1 MHRSKGLQPA
11 LKIMDP
17 ISIMQPV
24 TSRLEKQLAKIEE
37 TEDRQIL
44 LLTRL
49 IDRMEDVEDNL
60 KKLLNDDFI
69 DDETS

>member
-1 MHRSKGLQPA
+1 
-11 LKIMDP
+11 MDP

-37 TEDRQIL
+37 IEDRQIL

-49 IDRMEDVEDNL
+49 IDRMEDVEANL
-60 KKLLNDDFI
+60 QILLNDDSI

>member
-1 MHRSKGLQPA
+1 
-11 LKIMDP
+11 MDP

-37 TEDRQIL
+37 IEDRQIL

>member
-1 MHRSKGLQPA
+1 MNRSKGLPSA

>member
-1 MHRSKGLQPA
+1 MHRSKGLPSA

-37 TEDRQIL
+37 IEDRQIL